1 MNSIRDRKEA
11 EKKII
16 SDQILEQLE
25 GTQVVQTQSSSE
37 VLFPASLSFT

>member
-25 GTQVVQTQSSSE
+25 GTHTSSSDTIE
-37 VLFPASLSFT
+37 QRSALSGVT